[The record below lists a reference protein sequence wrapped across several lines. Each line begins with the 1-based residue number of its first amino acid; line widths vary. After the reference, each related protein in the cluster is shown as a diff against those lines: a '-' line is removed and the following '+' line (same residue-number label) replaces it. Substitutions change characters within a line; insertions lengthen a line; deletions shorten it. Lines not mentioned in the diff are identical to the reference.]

1 MPNPT
6 SGEFNLFKM
15 KTFEQFSFTGMGEE
29 YEVRTAEEM
38 IASRF

>member
-6 SGEFNLFKM
+6 SGKFSLFKM

-29 YEVRTAEEM
+29 YEVRTVEEK
-38 IASRF
+38 IAGRF